1 MRNSLCL
8 EKFDESSQ
16 YLSVIVFEMS
26 SPQSSNRCA
35 RLRESDRT
43 LRDGSFGWPC
53 PRHFVP
59 GYDRTVPPGRVRLGN
74 GLGLGRSEPARS
86 RFSLA
91 WTSNLRTIV
100 FVPSIVLVIEL
111 ERSNSYSIIPFF
123 PWLRVGS
130 CVVRGAA
137 GKPRFGRSLS
147 LPLFHNATS

>member
-1 MRNSLCL
+1 MRHSLCL
-8 EKFDESSQ
+8 EKSDESKP
-16 YLSVIVFEMS
+16 IFFRFVFEIS

-35 RLRESDRT
+35 RLRESDRI

-91 WTSNLRTIV
+91 WTSNPRIIV
-100 FVPSIVLVIEL
+100 FVPSIVLIEL
-111 ERSNSYSIIPFF
+111 ELVLDYSIYSF
-123 PWLRVGS
+123 
-130 CVVRGAA
+130 
-137 GKPRFGRSLS
+137 
-147 LPLFHNATS
+147 LPLAPCWFMCCPWGSREAPVRTEPLPTTLS